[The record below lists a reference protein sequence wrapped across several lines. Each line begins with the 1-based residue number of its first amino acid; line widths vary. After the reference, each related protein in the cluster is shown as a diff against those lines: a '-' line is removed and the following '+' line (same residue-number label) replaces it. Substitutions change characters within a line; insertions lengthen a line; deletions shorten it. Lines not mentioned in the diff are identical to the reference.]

1 MPRALAQNMDLGFE
15 LEHAWTIGDPLLL
28 RELLANLLDNALAYG
43 KRPSHD
49 IATPAG
55 QDHASDEGCG
65 GNITVR
71 TRSEDELVVLEVE
84 DDGPGIPEADRP
96 QVLERFYRRPGTP
109 GDGSGLGLAIVAEI
123 ARRHQATLALL
134 TPASGRGLLV
144 RLQLKRLVLTDR
156 PAD

>member
-1 MPRALAQNMDLGFE
+1 MPRALAQNIDLGFE

-43 KRPSHD
+43 KQPSPD
-49 IATPAG
+49 NSTVAT
-55 QDHASDEGCG
+55 DEGTSG
-65 GNITVR
+65 KVTVR
-71 TRSEDELVVLEVE
+71 TRSQDELVVLEVE

-144 RLQLKRLVLTDR
+144 RLQLKRLVLADR